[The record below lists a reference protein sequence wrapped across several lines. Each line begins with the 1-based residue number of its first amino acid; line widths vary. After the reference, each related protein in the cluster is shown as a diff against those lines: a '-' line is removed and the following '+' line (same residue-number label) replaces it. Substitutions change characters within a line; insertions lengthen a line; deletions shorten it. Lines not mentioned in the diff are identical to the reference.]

1 MNYEDENIVFNV
13 RNDHNTTSIG
23 GMEIIENE
31 DIVEYVNRK
40 QLEGQNKRLIN
51 PNNLND
57 ENETNI
63 VVNVKNIQDNTIP
76 IDGKKIIENDNI
88 VENVKD
94 KSLEKQNN

>member
-51 PNNLND
+51 QNNLNY
-57 ENETNI
+57 EGEINI
-63 VVNVKNIQDNTIP
+63 HKHPGQHHTYWWQEKN
-76 IDGKKIIENDNI
+76 
-88 VENVKD
+88 
-94 KSLEKQNN
+94 